1 MGFRGEEGD
10 WGQAAMGGGDAL
22 RKEEVGGQAPGEK
35 GTGSKERRL
44 GVLAG
49 GGLPRDQACARE
61 EAWGR

>member
-49 GGLPRDQACARE
+49 GGLPRDQA
-61 EAWGR
+61 